1 MLQLYFKVCEIQ
13 HLTLAAVGIVIS
25 SSLPL
30 VLPLALLDAAVVAA
44 AAAAADAAAA
54 ARWTRWWW

>member
-1 MLQLYFKVCEIQ
+1 MLKVYFKVCEIQ